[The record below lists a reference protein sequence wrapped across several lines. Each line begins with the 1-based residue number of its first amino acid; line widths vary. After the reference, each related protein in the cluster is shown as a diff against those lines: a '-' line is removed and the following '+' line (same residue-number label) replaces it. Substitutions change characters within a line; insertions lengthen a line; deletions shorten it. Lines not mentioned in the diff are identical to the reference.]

1 MPVVSWKKKRRRS
14 TSRWKRSQ
22 GECYGPGMSNTWCYF
37 CDGIFFLKIIHRD
50 PCALHFPCD
59 LQEEMQIAIEEQHG
73 ANPLYTYANV
83 SCGGATTADFDFQ
96 MDYLPKVGWVDGGH
110 SRSVAWKTI
119 SCLMIIIRIVLDL
132 HNEVGKSTRNWNFM
146 RHLCAQTDHGKRF
159 SDSTRTAL
167 PSALWNLS
175 PWKDCSSG

>member
-1 MPVVSWKKKRRRS
+1 MA
-14 TSRWKRSQ
+14 
-22 GECYGPGMSNTWCYF
+22 
-37 CDGIFFLKIIHRD
+37 IFNSYVKLPEGIHRD

-110 SRSVAWKTI
+110 SRSVAGKTI

-132 HNEVGKSTRNWNFM
+132 HNKVGKSTRNWNFM
-146 RHLCAQTDHGKRF
+146 RHLCVQTDHGKRF

-175 PWKDCSSG
+175 PWKDCSSGWVDSCWMTCSGATFNEM